1 MKRFKSIEIRIG
13 FGICSLYLIWGVA
26 YTLFFYI
33 GGIEPTVNIKRELL
47 APFEQ
52 GYFLGTDIY
61 GRSLF
66 GMLSAGVIHSLIFAI
81 ITASASAT
89 IGVIAGGIMAL
100 GNTKIANI
108 IEGIA
113 NSIYIFPT
121 VLIAIMIMSLW
132 EGGIFT
138 LWVTLVGVGWPGYAR
153 IARGEFLRVKN
164 MPYVESARAIGVG
177 PIKLFS
183 KTMLPAILPVIIVQL
198 VLGLSGVI
206 MSESTLGFLGL
217 GTSEYSWGELLSMAK
232 DVILEA
238 PHIVVLTSLTMAGII
253 LGLNL
258 LGDGLR
264 DILDPR
270 STGVTK

>member
-1 MKRFKSIEIRIG
+1 MRNLSLEAKIG
-13 FGICSLYLIWGVA
+13 SVLCAFYFIWGISFA
-26 YTLFFYI
+26 IWLNFF
-33 GGIEPTVNIKRELL
+33 GQAPAPDMTMELIS
-47 APFEQ
+47 PFKQ
-52 GYFLGTDIY
+52 GFLLGTDIY

-66 GMLSAGVIHSLIFAI
+66 AMLSAGVMHSLGFAFA
-81 ITASASAT
+81 TALSSAS
-89 IGVIAGGIMAL
+89 IGVVAGGIMAL
-100 GNTKIANI
+100 AGTRISSF

-113 NSIYIFPT
+113 NAIYIFPT

-132 EGGIFT
+132 EGGTFT
-138 LWVTLVGVGWPGYAR
+138 LWVTLVAVGWPGYAR
-153 IARGEFLRVKN
+153 IARGEFLRVRN
-164 MPYVESARAIGVG
+164 MPYVESARAIGQSPV
-177 PIKLFS
+177 KLFY
-183 KTMLPAILPVIIVQL
+183 KTMLPAIMPVIIVQL

-238 PHIVVLTSLTMAGII
+238 PFIVVTTSLTMAGII

-264 DILDPR
+264 DALDPR
-270 STGVTK
+270 STGDKT